1 MRKISWLRVFGFLAG
16 VFALLLAIVIGAVA
30 WTFYHPERAWRFVQ
44 PLVMPKDVQTSWASW
59 QFKAQKISM
68 KRWHF
73 EWNVIDFKV
82 HRASPN
88 IFLQFD
94 VKFAG
99 NVNFF
104 DPRTEVQFENLE
116 VISKSPGVLEMMG
129 PPNNTGKNPF
139 EQVESLRSQVYW
151 LDRTVRVD
159 KIKISVPQI
168 SVTTAT
174 HPTVKLNLDVNKP
187 GKTDPLAVDF
197 KGGAKATLW
206 ESTFNA
212 ILRLD
217 QAAAGIAF
225 LKGDVAAKGKDW
237 QVSTPFDL
245 ALPEKQMVLGYK
257 VKGSAGAGANPPSG
271 TADGE
276 ASVQSNQIV
285 IRGKSDFVNLPGGMS
300 SVKGAEWALELPL
313 WPGVVLSHLASHA
326 NITAPISLTFI
337 SPEVRAQLEKNCK
350 CKWPQVLKATL
361 DGKVWA
367 SHLLDGVAED
377 RPVANLN
384 FKFEPVNNSLLVLNL
399 AGELRVTHA
408 KDQSFKVSPTV
419 DATIKFPNFQAVK
432 GWLES
437 NRIMVPSPFDILQGS
452 IEATIKTTLWQSDKG
467 LVIPID
473 AKANLASTEQKVVLD
488 SKINLYIPE
497 NFKSVD
503 IMLDF
508 TVHDFIVELPP
519 LDPVQGFPQ
528 LTKDSRLLMQPEGS
542 VGPPDAF
549 KFRVMYGIRTAK
561 PGAVRLLSKLAKPAI
576 PVSLDLDRT
585 ARGDTLGSVRIE
597 PFELNYLHRTMHID
611 QLRVIMDDRETA
623 DFAVDGRLRM
633 EQSQYKVSIVVSG
646 SLRSPLIKLSS
657 EPELSRSDI
666 VSVLLYDRTSDQLV
680 SADRETVGSFEA
692 AISDRA
698 IGLLG
703 LWVFAST
710 PIRSFSY
717 NALTKVYTAT
727 VQLAEGT
734 TASIGTDWEE
744 AAQLEVR
751 KRVTR
756 RWVLT
761 ASWAPSDSKE
771 QLGKLV
777 LQWEKRF

>member
-1 MRKISWLRVFGFLAG
+1 MRNIAWMRIFGLFAGLFTLALALFVG
-16 VFALLLAIVIGAVA
+16 VTIWV
-30 WTFYHPERAWRFVQ
+30 FYHPERTWRIVA
-44 PLVMPKDVQTSWASW
+44 PIVISKDIQTSWSSW
-59 QFKAQKISM
+59 QFKAQKTSL
-68 KRWHF
+68 KHWHF
-73 EWNVIDFKV
+73 DWTVTGFKV
-82 HRASPN
+82 ARTTPN
-88 IFLQFD
+88 IYLQFD
-94 VKFAG
+94 IKLAG

-104 DPRTEVQFENLE
+104 DPRTGVQFETFE
-116 VISKSPGVLEMMG
+116 VVSTSPGILEIAA
-129 PPNNTGKNPF
+129 TQTKSKANPH
-139 EQVESLRSQVYW
+139 EQVETLRSQIYW
-151 LDRTVRVD
+151 LNRTIGAD
-159 KIKISVPQI
+159 KIKISIPQI
-168 SVTTAT
+168 SLTTGT
-174 HPTVKLNLDVNKP
+174 NPTLKINLDVNKP
-187 GKTDPLAVDF
+187 GKADPLAVEV
-197 KGGAKATLW
+197 KGAAKGASFEGGLTA
-206 ESTFNA
+206 S
-212 ILRLD
+212 LRLD

-225 LKGDVAAKGKDW
+225 VKGDVSGKGKDW
-237 QVSTPFDL
+237 SVTSQYDL
-245 ALPEKQMVLGYK
+245 SLPEQQLVLNYK
-257 VKGSAGAGANPPSG
+257 IKGAYGAGPNPPTG
-271 TADGE
+271 TADGQ
-276 ASVQSNQIV
+276 ASIQSSQIV
-285 IRGKSDFVNLPGGMS
+285 VKGKSDIDHLPGGYVS
-300 SVKGAEWALELPL
+300 SVKGAEFSMELPL

-326 NITAPISLTFI
+326 SISAPVALSFI
-337 SPEVRAQLEKNCK
+337 SPEVRAQLEKNCV
-350 CKWPQVLKATL
+350 CKWPTVLKATL

-367 SHLLDGVAED
+367 SHIFDNVPED
-377 RPVANLN
+377 RPVANLS

-399 AGELRVTHA
+399 AGEMRVTHT
-408 KDQSFKVSPTV
+408 KTQSFSFSPTV
-419 DATIKFPNFQAVK
+419 DANIKFPNFQAVK

-452 IEATIKTTLWQSDKG
+452 IEATVKTTLWQSDKG

-473 AKANLASTEQKVVLD
+473 AKANLASSEQKVVLD
-488 SKINLYIPE
+488 SKIVLYIPE
-497 NFKSVD
+497 TFKSMD
-503 IMLDF
+503 IVLDF
-508 TVHDFIVELPP
+508 TVHEMIVELPP

-528 LTKDSRLLMQPEGS
+528 LAKDSRLIMEPDGVAKS
-542 VGPPDAF
+542 DAF
-549 KFRVMYGIRTAK
+549 KFRLMYGIRTSK
-561 PGAVRLLSKLAKPAI
+561 PGSIRLLSKLAKPAI

-585 ARGDTLGSVRIE
+585 AKGDTLGSIRIE
-597 PFELNYLHRTMHID
+597 PFELNYLHRTMNID

-633 EQSQYKVSIVVSG
+633 EQSQYKVAIVVSG

-717 NALTKVYTAT
+717 NPLTKVYSAT
-727 VQLAEGT
+727 VKLAEGT